1 MDSRYTRWPFQSS
14 ADSGPETAL
23 ACSCLWSLGAISTV
37 SWLYASFVGVS
48 RWMAPLMSFTDFI
61 ALYGVLLA
69 GAIVFALVFIRPR
82 VERLLVAGRVKVGVA
97 SK

>member
-1 MDSRYTRWPFQSS
+1 
-14 ADSGPETAL
+14 
-23 ACSCLWSLGAISTV
+23 
-37 SWLYASFVGVS
+37 
-48 RWMAPLMSFTDFI
+48 MAPLMSFTDFI
-61 ALYGVLLA
+61 ALYSVLLA